1 MTLHPNMPFFNDK
14 EGDRLPIGLP
24 PLMDSHVHIF
34 PRNILSAVWQW
45 FDHNGWTIRY
55 KYDSTEILDFLLSRG
70 VKQIV
75 ALQYSHKPGI
85 ARQLNAFMVDQCLRY
100 QGRVTG
106 MATVFPGEEGG
117 EAILQEAFDFG
128 LQGMKLHVHVQCCD
142 ITGKDV
148 YALLSCCRANNKPV
162 IIHAGRE
169 PKSEAYNCDPYE
181 LCSAAKVERILKDF
195 PDLKVCVPHLGF
207 DEVRAYRQMIEKYD
221 NLWLDTAMVITDY
234 FTFEETISLND
245 YRTDRILFGTD
256 FPNIPYAWD
265 REAKALLASGL
276 SESDLK
282 RMAYGNGT
290 EFFNLDL

>member
-1 MTLHPNMPFFNDK
+1 M
-14 EGDRLPIGLP
+14 LPAGLP
-24 PLMDSHVHIF
+24 PLIDSHVHIF
-34 PRNILSAVWQW
+34 PRNIFSAVWKW
-45 FDHNGWTIRY
+45 FDLNGWPIRY
-55 KYDSTEILDFLLSRG
+55 QFDSTEIFEFLFSRG
-70 VKQIV
+70 VEHIV

-85 ARQLNAFMVDQCLRY
+85 ARQLNSFMVEQCRRY
-100 QGRVTG
+100 KGRVTG

-117 EAILQEAFDFG
+117 KIILQDAFDSG
-128 LQGMKLHVHVQCCD
+128 LKGLKLHVHVQCCD

-148 YALLSCCRANNKPV
+148 YTLLSCCCSNNKPV

-195 PDLKVCVPHLGF
+195 PDLKLCVPHLGF
-207 DEVRAYRQMIEKYD
+207 DEIRAYGEMIEKYD

-234 FTFEETISLND
+234 FTLEEKMSLGD

-265 REAKALLASGL
+265 REAKALLASGVTRR
-276 SESDLK
+276 DLE
-282 RMAYGNGT
+282 RIAYGNGV
-290 EFFNLDL
+290 EFFDLDLSTM